1 MGQSERLV
9 GQKQKDGQAVKFGSR
24 LEAPFQE
31 QKTRRQESLVTPF
44 TFSVSLS
51 GTTTV
56 YTGNDRDY
64 LLIRKVLVTNNT
76 GGAVT
81 FRLLVNGNVW
91 VPDVSLA
98 DDTVT
103 ELAVSG
109 MLIEPEHD
117 ITAVGNGLRVSGWG
131 VRAEGGDGWV
141 L

>member
-1 MGQSERLV
+1 M
-9 GQKQKDGQAVKFGSR
+9 KFGSR

-81 FRLLVNGNVW
+81 FRLLVTG
-91 VPDVSLA
+91 S
-98 DDTVT
+98 
-103 ELAVSG
+103 
-109 MLIEPEHD
+109 
-117 ITAVGNGLRVSGWG
+117 
-131 VRAEGGDGWV
+131 
-141 L
+141 